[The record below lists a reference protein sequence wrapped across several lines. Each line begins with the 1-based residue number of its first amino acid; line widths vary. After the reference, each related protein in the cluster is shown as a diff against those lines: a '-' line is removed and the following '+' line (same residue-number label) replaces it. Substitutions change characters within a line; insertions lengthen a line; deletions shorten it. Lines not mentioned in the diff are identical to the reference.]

1 MLVLDM
7 IFVDWIVKKGK
18 NKSTGT
24 LRHISHALDPLGFG
38 GVIAITIERNQKI
51 QTLQIIDN
59 MRARVCVCV
68 CVCVCDNTIEKYKR
82 KMLLPSKE

>member
-24 LRHISHALDPLGFG
+24 LRRISHALNPLGFG
-38 GVIAITIERNQKI
+38 
-51 QTLQIIDN
+51 
-59 MRARVCVCV
+59 MRQ
-68 CVCVCDNTIEKYKR
+68 
-82 KMLLPSKE
+82 L